1 MHATRR
7 RNESARRIVEGDIEI
22 LPLMN
27 LFVVL
32 IPMLLLSAVFL
43 RIAVIDM
50 SLPAAADESATPEED
65 PMSLTV
71 RIEEDRYV
79 VEGRGIPDG
88 VVLRDGGGEENAAEL
103 SERLAGLVAARPG
116 TEDVVI
122 LSRTDTRYEE
132 IVRVMDAAR
141 EAGLSRASLGSTDG
155 AGRED
160 AP

>member
-7 RNESARRIVEGDIEI
+7 RNESARRIVEGDVEI

-50 SLPAAADESATPEED
+50 SLPAGAGESAAPEED
-65 PMSLTV
+65 PLSLTV